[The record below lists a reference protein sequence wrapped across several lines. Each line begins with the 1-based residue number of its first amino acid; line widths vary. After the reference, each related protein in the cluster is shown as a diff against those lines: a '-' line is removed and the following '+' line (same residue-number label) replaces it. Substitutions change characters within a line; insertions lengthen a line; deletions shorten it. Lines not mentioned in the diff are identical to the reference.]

1 MTRGPR
7 AVVDATRQKKLD
19 GASDV
24 GGLQAFGALDHIEL
38 YSLSLVQGLEA
49 ISLNSGI
56 VHKHILT
63 VRSLDEPKP
72 LRIIE
77 PLHSS
82 LAAQLTTPPSVL
94 AFHRPTGAF
103 IHVQKQKPQE
113 RCLLLR
119 LLLWDNPTEQ
129 RLPNVKQDS
138 LRSTDC
144 QALFPVMRAGRPV
157 GAAPRI
163 HACASLTGWGVS
175 ATV

>member
-103 IHVQKQKPQE
+103 ISRTKTK
-113 RCLLLR
+113 
-119 LLLWDNPTEQ
+119 T
-129 RLPNVKQDS
+129 
-138 LRSTDC
+138 
-144 QALFPVMRAGRPV
+144 ARAVSAP
-157 GAAPRI
+157 AAPPLGQPNGTTTTERQV
-163 HACASLTGWGVS
+163 G
-175 ATV
+175 